1 MQCSSFQPEG
11 GVLIFVPLAMLLLT
25 LASGILVVPLSSDA
39 QRPVQVHRIGV
50 LVGGAPDP
58 ERVRDR
64 EAFRQSLHDLGWVE
78 GQNLTIEVRWAEGR
92 YERLPDL
99 AAELA
104 QLQVQVIVAGNVAAA
119 RAARQATGRI
129 PIVLAGGDAV
139 GTGLIPNIARPD
151 GNITGLTMNTA
162 ELSGKWLELLKEV
175 VPTISRVATL
185 SHPDAPI
192 TGPALKEIHVVAP
205 ALGVQLQ
212 ALSVREPSELEGAFA
227 AMRTEHAEAL
237 VVLPSALLYVH
248 RARVIEL
255 AARSRL
261 PTIWEVREAVA
272 DGGLMAYG
280 LDTASLWRRAAT
292 YVDKILKGAQPGNLP
307 VERPTAFRLIINLI
321 TAKALGITIPP
332 SLLLLADEVI
342 R

>member
-1 MQCSSFQPEG
+1 
-11 GVLIFVPLAMLLLT
+11 LIFVPLAMLLLT

-104 QLQVQVIVAGNVAAA
+104 QLQVQVIVAGNVSAA

-129 PIVLAGGDAV
+129 PIVIAGGDAV

-307 VERPTAFRLIINLI
+307 VERPTAFRLIINLGYVRGTCKNRSQGVI
-321 TAKALGITIPP
+321 ILKTIGCSSAL
-332 SLLLLADEVI
+332 LC
-342 R
+342 

>member
-1 MQCSSFQPEG
+1 
-11 GVLIFVPLAMLLLT
+11 MLLLT
-25 LASGILVVPLSSDA
+25 LASSILVVPLSSDA
-39 QRPVQVHRIGV
+39 QRPVQVHRLGV

-58 ERVRDR
+58 ERVRDQK
-64 EAFRQSLHDLGWVE
+64 AFRQSLHDLGWVE

-104 QLQVQVIVAGNVAAA
+104 QLQVQVIVAGNVSAA

-175 VPTISRVATL
+175 VPTLSRVATL

-192 TGPALKEIHVVAP
+192 TGPALQEIHVVAP

-237 VVLPSALLYVH
+237 VVLPSALLYMH
-248 RARVIEL
+248 RAHIIEL

-307 VERPTAFRLIINLI
+307 VERSTVFRLIINLI
-321 TAKALGITIPP
+321 TAKALGVTIPP
-332 SLLLLADEVI
+332 HLLILADEVI

>member
-58 ERVRDR
+58 ERVRDQ

-129 PIVLAGGDAV
+129 PIVIAGGDAV

-151 GNITGLTMNTA
+151 GNITGLAMNTA

-192 TGPALKEIHVVAP
+192 TGPALQEIHVMAP

-261 PTIWEVREAVA
+261 PTIWEVRQAVA

>member
-50 LVGGAPDP
+50 LGGGAPDP

-92 YERLPDL
+92 PERLPDL

-104 QLQVQVIVAGNVAAA
+104 QLQVQVIVAGNVSAA

-129 PIVLAGGDAV
+129 PIVIAGGDAV
-139 GTGLIPNIARPD
+139 GTGLITNIARPD

-185 SHPDAPI
+185 SHPDTPI
-192 TGPALKEIHVVAP
+192 TGPALKEIQVVAP

-212 ALSVREPSELEGAFA
+212 ALSVREPNELEGAFA

-237 VVLPSALLYVH
+237 VVLPSPLVYIH

-261 PTIWEVREAVA
+261 PTIWEAREAVA
-272 DGGLMAYG
+272 DGGLMAYAP
-280 LDTASLWRRAAT
+280 DTASLWRRAAT

-321 TAKALGITIPP
+321 TAKALGITISP